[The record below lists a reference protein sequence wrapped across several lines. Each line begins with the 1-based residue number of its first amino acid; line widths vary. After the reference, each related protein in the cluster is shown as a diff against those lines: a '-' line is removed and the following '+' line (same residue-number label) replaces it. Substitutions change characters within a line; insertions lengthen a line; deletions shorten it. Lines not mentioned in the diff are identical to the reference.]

1 MKKHPLRAAG
11 ALICL
16 FGIVPAVHAEDAKP
30 AEAAPAPDWT
40 FPTTVSV
47 VSDYIFRGQSQT
59 WGGPAA
65 QLSVEADHKS
75 GFYVGFFGSN
85 VSDEWLPG
93 ANLETDLYAGF
104 RGTVPSTPL
113 GFDVGAVYYYYPGAN
128 WKESAFQPPITTV
141 PTNPNKID
149 TGEAYASLSYGPV
162 NVKAGVNL
170 TEYYGW
176 NPNNSGVGG
185 GFAGDL
191 NAGVTGNTRGSY
203 YYEANGSYEVMPSWT
218 VSGQVGHQ
226 VIRNSSGLD
235 IVYYKAGV
243 TKAFDGGWSVGV
255 FYSGTNNPD
264 AYKNFLSLHDTK
276 DKSNI
281 TRDTVFV
288 NLSRAF

>member
-1 MKKHPLRAAG
+1 MKKHPMRATA

-16 FGIVPAVHAEDAKP
+16 FGAMPLAHAEDAKP

-40 FPTTVSV
+40 FPTTVSL

-75 GFYVGFFGSN
+75 GFYVGVFGSN
-85 VSDEWLPG
+85 VSDAWLPG
-93 ANLETDLYAGF
+93 AYLETDLYAGF
-104 RGTVPSTPL
+104 RGSIPRTAL
-113 GFDVGAVYYYYPGAN
+113 GFDVGAIYYYYPGAD
-128 WKESAFQPPITTV
+128 WKESAFAG
-141 PTNPNKID
+141 TNPNKID

-162 NVKAGVNL
+162 SVKAGVNL

-176 NPNNSGVGG
+176 NTNNSPLVT
-185 GFAGDL
+185 GFNGDP

-264 AYKNFLSLHDTK
+264 AYKKFLSLNDTK
-276 DKSNI
+276 DTSNI
-281 TRDTVFV
+281 ARDTVFV